1 MCYNL
6 ACADYA
12 AICYYSAET
21 TESGRQILETT
32 MCLDSAE
39 NVLQKETKRR
49 SNVVGSEFST
59 KHVLPFK
66 NQNWIGS
73 GDVPETAAEVFLKN
87 DNASPAAGTEDAAEN

>member
-6 ACADYA
+6 ACADFA
-12 AICYYSAET
+12 AICYYSAHT
-21 TESGRQILETT
+21 SDKADAILETT

-39 NVLQKETKRR
+39 NVLQKETKKR

-87 DNASPAAGTEDAAEN
+87 DAGSSGAEEGSEN